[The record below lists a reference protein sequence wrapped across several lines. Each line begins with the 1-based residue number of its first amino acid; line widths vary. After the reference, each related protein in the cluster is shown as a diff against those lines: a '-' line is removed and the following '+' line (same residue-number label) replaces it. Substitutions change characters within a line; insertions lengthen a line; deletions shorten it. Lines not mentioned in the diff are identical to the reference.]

1 MTKVVYQS
9 ILIFMKLIHSIPLS
23 SLVVTLVFATP
34 SFAADIPT
42 TVVDARPTPLIHVAE
57 ATIESM
63 NQVTIAAQVPGRI
76 LELHVDAGTSVASGD
91 LLVRI
96 DSTAAGQAVAG
107 AEAGVAQAEA
117 SLANARAEYERARS
131 LLERNFVSQS
141 VVDSALLARQAA
153 EAQLRATRAS
163 RGQIATELGHTSI
176 SSPLSGVVSRR
187 HVEVGEMAQPGLPL
201 VTIFD
206 PAALRALADVPQFRL
221 AALDNDAL
229 RATVELPD
237 AGRWIEAARVTV
249 LPAADARTHTVR
261 VRVDLPTG
269 LADIRPGTFARVHFV
284 TGEITRIVV
293 PAASIL
299 RRSEITGVYVVD
311 GRGGFALRQVRLGEL
326 QPDGTVE
333 ILAGLTGGETI
344 ALDPVRAG
352 IAARSAR

>member
-1 MTKVVYQS
+1 M
-9 ILIFMKLIHSIPLS
+9 LIYMKLRHLLSLSPL
-23 SLVVTLVFATP
+23 VATLVFATQ
-34 SFAADIPT
+34 SFADIPT

-57 ATIESM
+57 ATIESI

-76 LELHVDAGTSVASGD
+76 LELHVDAGASVASGD

-96 DSTAAGQAVAG
+96 DSAAAGQAVAG

-117 SLANARAEYERARS
+117 NLANARAEYERVRS

-141 VVDSALLARQAA
+141 AVDSALLARQAA
-153 EAQLRATRAS
+153 EAQLRAARAS
-163 RGQIATELGHTSI
+163 RGQVATEFGYTSI
-176 SSPLSGVVSRR
+176 SSPLAGVVSQR
-187 HVEVGEMAQPGLPL
+187 HVEVGEMAQPGRPL
-201 VTIFD
+201 VTVFD
-206 PAALRALADVPQFRL
+206 PAAMRAVADVPQFRF
-221 AALDNDAL
+221 AALGNDAP

-237 AGRWIEAARVTV
+237 AGSWIEAARVTV

-269 LADIRPGTFARVHFV
+269 LTGIMPGTFARVHFV
-284 TGEITRIVV
+284 TGEVTRIVV

-299 RRSEITGVYVVD
+299 RRSEITGVYVAD
-311 GRGGFALRQVRLGEL
+311 GRGGFALRQVRLGEM

-352 IAARSAR
+352 IAARSVR